1 MKVLPL
7 LAAVGLWISFA
18 ESAHAAAPPSRPDRR
33 TQAPT
38 ADDAV
43 KNLDEIV
50 FAVRLPYDDGHWYAN
65 IGYYCDDQRK
75 AYTGNG
81 RPDAGRLCAWNA
93 RTGQLRTLLD
103 ARGGSVR
110 DPQVHYDG
118 RKVLFSYRQAGSDY
132 YHLYEINVDGSGL
145 RQITSGEYDDYEP
158 TYLPDGDIVF
168 VSTRCRCWV
177 NCWMTQVGVL
187 YRCDADGKNIRR
199 ISHNGEHDNTPWVM
213 PDGRILYMRWEYV
226 DRSQVEFHHLWTM
239 NPDGTGQAIFYGNMH
254 PGVVMIDAKPIPGS
268 RDVLANFSPGHGVN
282 EHRGIATIVSPTS
295 GPDDRASARPLHK
308 PPLVKDPYPLA
319 DGSFLA
325 ARGKEI
331 VRFDAAGRAQTL
343 FTWPGQG
350 EVHEPRPIASRPR
363 EPVIPSR
370 VDWSKPAGRLVLAD
384 VYQGRAMQGVR
395 RGEIKKLLVLELL
408 PKQVNFSGGP
418 DLVSWLGTFT
428 LERVL
433 GTVPVEADGSASF
446 EVPACRPVFFV
457 ALDEKDLSV
466 KRMHSFTSVMPGETT
481 ACVGCHEPRTRT
493 PEAGRL
499 ADLTALRRAP
509 SRIQPFEGFPDVLDF
524 NRDIQPILDR
534 HCVACHKPERRDG
547 GVLLTGDLGPQWSHA
562 YFSLLAHLEVADG
575 RNGLGNYPPR
585 TIGSSASPLLKK
597 LEGGHYDVQATSDE
611 WRTVW
616 LWIESGAPYAGSYAA
631 LRNEYEQGLAGR
643 ATARVFRD
651 GADVLRRRCGTCH
664 ALGKPSDER
673 GRPLPFQPNIARNHR
688 GVNRPTGVYERVV
701 LENDPIAKFSA
712 NILLNFTRP
721 AKSSLLLGP
730 LAKEAGGYGS
740 CGRVFTTTDDPDY
753 RRLLASIEQGKS
765 DLDSV
770 PRYATPGFRPNRQYV
785 REMKRYGILPASFD
799 PQRDPIDVFQA
810 DQAYWR
816 SFWHEPASVGRTATS
831 SASR

>member
-1 MKVLPL
+1 MKALPF

-18 ESAHAAAPPSRPDRR
+18 ESARAVAPPRE
-33 TQAPT
+33 PT
-38 ADDAV
+38 PPLKPPLADDAV
-43 KNLDEIV
+43 KQFDEIV
-50 FAVRLPYDDGHWYAN
+50 FALRLPYDDGHWYAN

-81 RPDAGRLCAWNA
+81 QPDAGRLCVWNA
-93 RTGQLRTLLD
+93 RTGQVRTLLD

-118 RKVLFSYRQAGSDY
+118 RKVLFSYRRAGSDY
-132 YHLYEINVDGSGL
+132 YHLYEIHVDGTGL

-187 YRCDADGKNIRR
+187 HRCDAQGKNIRR
-199 ISHNGEHDNTPWVM
+199 ISHNDEHDNTPWVM

-282 EHRGIATIVSPTS
+282 EHRGIATLVSPAS
-295 GPDDRASARPLHK
+295 GPDDRASARPRHK
-308 PPLVKDPYPLA
+308 APLIKDPYPLA

-331 VRFDAAGRAQTL
+331 VWFDAAGRARPL
-343 FTWPGQG
+343 FVWPGQG

-370 VDWSKPAGRLVLAD
+370 VDWSKPTGRLVLAD
-384 VYQGRAMQGVR
+384 VYQSRSMRGVR
-395 RGEIKKLLVLELL
+395 RGEIKKLLVLEIL

-433 GTVPVEADGSASF
+433 GTVPVEDDGSASF

-457 ALDEKDLSV
+457 ALDERDLSV

-493 PEAGRL
+493 PEAGKL
-499 ADLTALRRAP
+499 ADLAALRRAP
-509 SRIQPFEGFPDVLDF
+509 SRIRPFEGFPDVLDF

-534 HCVACHKPERRDG
+534 HCVECHKPERRDG
-547 GVLLTGDLGPQWSHA
+547 GVLLTGDLGPHWSHA

-585 TIGSSASPLLKK
+585 TIGSSASPLLQK
-597 LEGGHYDVQATSDE
+597 LEGGHYGVQATPAE

-631 LRNEYEQGLAGR
+631 LRNEDEQALAGR

-651 GADVLRRRCGTCH
+651 QAEVLRRRCGTCH
-664 ALGKPSDER
+664 ALGKPTDER
-673 GRPLPFQPNIARNHR
+673 GRPLPFEPNTAHNRR
-688 GVNRPTGVYERVV
+688 GVDRPIGVHERVV
-701 LENDPIAKFSA
+701 LENDPIAKLSA

-740 CGRVFTTTDDPDY
+740 CGRVFAGTDDPDF

-799 PQRDPIDVFQA
+799 PQSDPIDVFQA

-816 SFWHEPASVGRTATS
+816 SFWHEPASLGRTAA